1 MEETNTKEL
10 ILENGHKVII
20 ETSTRNQP
28 DGETSTFV
36 SINTGSVRINII
48 QRISLGD
55 LMPHRAKIGV
65 SIATE
70 TQDLAEIETLAL
82 SLTEAV
88 KIAGQLNEKL
98 A

>member
-36 SINTGSVRINII
+36 SINTGSVRINIV

-55 LMPHRAKIGV
+55 LKPRRAKIAV

-70 TQDLAEIETLAL
+70 TQDLSEIETLAL

-88 KIAGQLNEKL
+88 KIARQLNEKL
-98 A
+98 L